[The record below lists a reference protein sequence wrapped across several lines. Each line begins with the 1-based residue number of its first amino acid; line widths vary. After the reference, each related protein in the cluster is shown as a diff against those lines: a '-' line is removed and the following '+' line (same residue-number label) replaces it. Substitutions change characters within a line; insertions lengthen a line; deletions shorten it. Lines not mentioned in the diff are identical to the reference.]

1 MNKKSLIILTIEI
14 ISIIILYIFINSE
27 YIKLIPECWIHKNT
41 GLLCPSCGGTRC
53 VAYIMKGDFASAFFS
68 NMVFFIGIVY
78 LFITNIVYIINLNRN
93 KKILTWIYPKYWY
106 SIVFAII
113 LVMYTILRNV
123 L

>member
-1 MNKKSLIILTIEI
+1 MNKKSLIIITSEI
-14 ISIIILYIFINSE
+14 IGLIFLYIFINSK
-27 YIKLIPECWIHKNT
+27 YIGLMPECWIYKNT
-41 GLLCPSCGGTRC
+41 GILCPSCGGTRC
-53 VAYIMKGDFASAFFS
+53 IVYLLKGDFIKAFYS

-78 LFITNIVYIINLNRN
+78 LFITNLVYIINLNKN

-113 LVMYTILRNV
+113 LVMYTILRNI

>member
-53 VAYIMKGDFASAFFS
+53 VVYIMNGDFASAFFS

>member
-1 MNKKSLIILTIEI
+1 MNKKSLIIIASEI
-14 ISIIILYIFINSE
+14 ICLIILYIFINSK
-27 YIKLIPECWIHKNT
+27 YIGLMPECWIHKKT
-41 GLLCPSCGGTRC
+41 GILCPSCGGTRC
-53 VAYIMKGDFASAFFS
+53 VVYLLKGNFIKAFFS

-78 LFITNIVYIINLNRN
+78 LFITNIVYLINLNKN

-106 SIVFAII
+106 SIVFAVV

>member
-1 MNKKSLIILTIEI
+1 MNKKSLIIIVSEI
-14 ISIIILYIFINSE
+14 ICLIILYAFIKSR
-27 YIKLIPECWIHKNT
+27 YIGLIPECWIYKNT
-41 GLLCPSCGGTRC
+41 GILCPSCGGTRC
-53 VAYIMKGDFASAFFS
+53 VVYLLKGNFIKAFYS

-78 LFITNIVYIINLNRN
+78 LFITNIVYIINLNKN

-106 SIVFAII
+106 SIIFAII

>member
-53 VAYIMKGDFASAFFS
+53 VVYIMNGDFASAFFS

-93 KKILTWIYPKYWY
+93 KNTYLYYEKFYLIYLYKMK
-106 SIVFAII
+106 
-113 LVMYTILRNV
+113 LLN

>member
-1 MNKKSLIILTIEI
+1 MNKKRLIIITSEI
-14 ISIIILYIFINSE
+14 ICLIILYIFINSK
-27 YIKLIPECWIHKNT
+27 YIELMPECWIHKKT
-41 GLLCPSCGGTRC
+41 GILCPSCGGTRC
-53 VAYIMKGDFASAFFS
+53 VVYLLKGDFIKAFFS
-68 NMVFFIGIVY
+68 NTVFFITIVY
-78 LFITNIVYIINLNRN
+78 LFITNLVYIINLNKN